1 VATIYALLFVVHV
14 VFGLFIALALTS
26 ATRGLSLHAYALL
39 KRKHAPKAA
48 AVEQV
53 RIPATAEAAR

>member
-1 VATIYALLFVVHV
+1 LLFVVHV

-48 AVEQV
+48 VVEQV